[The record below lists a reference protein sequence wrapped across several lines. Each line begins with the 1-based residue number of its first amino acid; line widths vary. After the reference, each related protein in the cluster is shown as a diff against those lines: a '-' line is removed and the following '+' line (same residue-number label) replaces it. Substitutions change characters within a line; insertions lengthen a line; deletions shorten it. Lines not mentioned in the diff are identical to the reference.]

1 MIHWSEIMECEAT
14 VTILNRLG
22 LHARA
27 ASRFAQKANEFN
39 ADVWLVK
46 DGEKV
51 DGKNILE
58 VLTFA
63 CPHGSVLTV
72 RAVGLDAN
80 QAVRDLKILV
90 ESRFGELD

>member
-1 MIHWSEIMECEAT
+1 MEFEDT

-22 LHARA
+22 LHARP
-27 ASRFAQKANEFN
+27 ASRFAQKASEFD

-46 DGEKV
+46 DGKKV

-58 VLTFA
+58 VLTLA
-63 CPHGSVLTV
+63 CPYGSILTV
-72 RAVGLDAN
+72 RAVGLDAD
-80 QAVRDLKILV
+80 QAVADLKTLV

>member
-1 MIHWSEIMECEAT
+1 MEFEDT

-22 LHARA
+22 LHARPA
-27 ASRFAQKANEFN
+27 CRFAQKASEFD

-46 DGEKV
+46 DGKKV

-58 VLTFA
+58 VLTLA
-63 CPHGSVLTV
+63 CPRGSVLKV

-80 QAVRDLKILV
+80 QAVTDLKTLV
-90 ESRFGELD
+90 ENRFGELD

>member
-1 MIHWSEIMECEAT
+1 MEFEDT

-22 LHARA
+22 LHARPA
-27 ASRFAQKANEFN
+27 CRFAQKASEFD

-58 VLTFA
+58 VLTLA

-72 RAVGLDAN
+72 RAVGPGAK
-80 QAVRDLKILV
+80 QAVADLKTLV
-90 ESRFGELD
+90 ENRFGELD

>member
-1 MIHWSEIMECEAT
+1 MKLEDT

-22 LHARA
+22 LHARP
-27 ASRFAQKANEFN
+27 ASRFAQKASEFN

-46 DGEKV
+46 DGKKV

-58 VLTFA
+58 VLTLA

-80 QAVRDLKILV
+80 QAVADLKTLV
-90 ESRFGELD
+90 ENRFGELD

>member
-1 MIHWSEIMECEAT
+1 MEFEDT

-22 LHARA
+22 LHARPA
-27 ASRFAQKANEFN
+27 ARFAQKASEFN

-46 DGEKV
+46 DGKKV

-58 VLTFA
+58 VLTLA

-72 RAVGLDAN
+72 RAVGSDSN
-80 QAVRDLKILV
+80 QAVAALKTLV
-90 ESRFGELD
+90 EIHFGELD

>member
-1 MIHWSEIMECEAT
+1 MEIEDT

-22 LHARA
+22 LHARPA
-27 ASRFAQKANEFN
+27 CRFAQKASEF
-39 ADVWLVK
+39 DSTVLLVK

-58 VLTFA
+58 VLTLA

-72 RAVGLDAN
+72 RAVGPDAD
-80 QAVRDLKILV
+80 QAVADLKTLV
-90 ESRFGELD
+90 KNRFGELD

>member
-1 MIHWSEIMECEAT
+1 MEFEDT

-22 LHARA
+22 LHARPA
-27 ASRFAQKANEFN
+27 CRFAQKASEFN

-46 DGEKV
+46 DGKKV

-58 VLTFA
+58 VLTLT

-72 RAVGLDAN
+72 RAVGPDSN
-80 QAVRDLKILV
+80 QAVIDLKTLV